1 VTAHLPVGAA
11 PSRVS
16 TLELFFDLVFVFTI
30 TQVTEIIVDHPDAA
44 GLSQAAIVLFVIF
57 WMYGGYAWLTNAS
70 EPDTAARRL
79 VLLGAMAAFFLASLS
94 VPDAFGANGVAFGLA
109 YLAVN
114 VVHAIGFVVFAGL
127 DALRPVLRLFG
138 CNLISAGL
146 VLAAGW
152 VHGSADWV
160 LWLAAVAVQ
169 LATPAL
175 AQTRRNYRINVE
187 HFTERHGLVIL
198 IVLGESLINVAL
210 AEAHAIVTF
219 RTAVGVF
226 AGLLAAA
233 TIWWSYFV
241 GDDDQA
247 SAALAAAS
255 PQRRA
260 ALAIT
265 GYFFAH
271 LVMIYGILVLAAG
284 IGLSAP
290 DLTASVD
297 TADAWL
303 IAGGVAIFL
312 IGSGGFRAALGYAD
326 PRTRIVGGVCCLA
339 AVPVGLVTSAAV
351 ELVIV
356 AAIVALT
363 LAADARI
370 ARSSGASGAG
380 RRAGWADPT
389 ASAKMSA

>member
-1 VTAHLPVGAA
+1 
-11 PSRVS
+11 
-16 TLELFFDLVFVFTI
+16 
-30 TQVTEIIVDHPDAA
+30 
-44 GLSQAAIVLFVIF
+44 
-57 WMYGGYAWLTNAS
+57 
-70 EPDTAARRL
+70 
-79 VLLGAMAAFFLASLS
+79 
-94 VPDAFGANGVAFGLA
+94 
-109 YLAVN
+109 
-114 VVHAIGFVVFAGL
+114 
-127 DALRPVLRLFG
+127 LFG

-152 VHGSADWV
+152 VHGAADWV

-175 AQTRRNYRINVE
+175 AQTRRHYRINVE

-198 IVLGESLINVAL
+198 IVLGESLINLAL
-210 AEAHAIVTF
+210 ADAHAAVTL
-219 RTAVGVF
+219 RTAVGIL

-233 TIWWSYFV
+233 TLWWSYFV
-241 GDDDQA
+241 GDDDRA

-255 PQRRA
+255 PKRRA

-284 IGLSAP
+284 IGVAAP
-290 DLTASVD
+290 ELTARID
-297 TADAWL
+297 TAGAWL

-312 IGSGGFRAALGYAD
+312 LGSGGFRAALDYAD
-326 PRTRIVGGVCCLA
+326 PRTRIVGGACCLA

-351 ELVIV
+351 ELVMV
-356 AAIVALT
+356 ATIVALT
-363 LAADARI
+363 LAADGRVAD
-370 ARSSGASGAG
+370 RSRRSDTG